1 MKALQHLNKYF
12 LKYKFRFALGILFV
26 IISNIFGLYPA
37 SIIGEAFDAVGENIK
52 NYQENQTEN
61 SYSELKYEL
70 LIYGGLVIG
79 LALMK
84 GVFMFFMRQT
94 VIVMSRMIEFDLKNE
109 IYQQYQNLSLA
120 FYKRNNT
127 GDLMNRISEDVS
139 RVRMYLGP
147 AIMYT
152 INLLVM
158 LVLVV
163 SKMIS
168 VNTTLTI
175 YVLLPLPILSVTIY
189 YVSNLINV
197 KSEAV
202 QRKLSELSTFVQEAF
217 SGIRVL
223 KSYVR
228 EDYSTEQYDKAS
240 ESYRQKNLELVK
252 INALFFPLMILLIG
266 ISTITTIYIGGKEV
280 IAGNISS
287 GNIAEFVIYVN
298 MLTWPV
304 ASIGWVTSI
313 VQRAAA
319 SQERINEF
327 LKLTP
332 EIQNTG
338 NYKEA
343 LQGDIVFDKVSF
355 RYPDTGI
362 LALDKL
368 SFRIKPGETL
378 AIVGKTGSGKS
389 TIAQLISRLYHSDS
403 GEIRID
409 NQVIQDIDLF
419 HLRNAVGV
427 VPQESFLFSDSIANN
442 IGFSITE
449 QNMDLI
455 IEAAKAASVYDN
467 IIDFKEGFETR
478 VGERG
483 ITLSGGQKQRIAI
496 ARAIIKKPDILIF
509 DDCLSAVDTETEESI
524 LKHLKVIMKDRSSL
538 IISHRISSIKH
549 ADQILVLDSG
559 KVIEQGTHQ
568 ELLEINGTYLELY
581 NQQLAEEENKV

>member
-52 NYQENQTEN
+52 NFQENQSEN
-61 SYSELKYEL
+61 SYDSLKYKL
-70 LIYGGLVIG
+70 LTYGGLVIG

-84 GVFMFFMRQT
+84 GLFMFFMRQT

-109 IYQQYQNLSLA
+109 IYNQYQNLSLA

-175 YVLLPLPILSVTIY
+175 YVLLPLPILSITIY
-189 YVSNLINV
+189 YVSNLINI

-228 EDYSTEQYDKAS
+228 EDYSTEEYNTAS
-240 ESYRQKNLELVK
+240 ESYRQKNLELVR

-327 LKLTP
+327 LKLEP
-332 EIQNTG
+332 EIQNKG
-338 NYKEA
+338 SYKED
-343 LQGDIVFDKVSF
+343 LRGDIVFDRVSF

-362 LALDKL
+362 LALDQL
-368 SFRIKPGETL
+368 SFRIKSGETL

-389 TIAQLISRLYHSDS
+389 TIAQLISRLYHTDS
-403 GEIRID
+403 GKIHID
-409 NQVIQDIDLF
+409 NIPVEDIDLF
-419 HLRNAVGV
+419 HLRNAIGV
-427 VPQESFLFSDSIANN
+427 VPQESFLFSDSIASN
-442 IGFSITE
+442 IGFSISD

-455 IEAAKAASVYDN
+455 TEAAKAASVYEN
-467 IIDFKEGFETR
+467 IIDFKDGFETR

-524 LKHLKVIMKDRSSL
+524 LRHLKGIMKDRSSL

-549 ADQILVLDSG
+549 ADQILVLDNG
-559 KVIEQGTHQ
+559 KLIEQGTHQ